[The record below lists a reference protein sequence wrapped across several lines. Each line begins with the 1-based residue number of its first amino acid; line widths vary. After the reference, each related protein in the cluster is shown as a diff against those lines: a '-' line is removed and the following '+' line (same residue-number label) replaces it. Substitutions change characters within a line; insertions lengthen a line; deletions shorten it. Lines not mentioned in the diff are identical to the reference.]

1 MRGAAEA
8 LRWRLPGLA
17 PRGVSSRKSA
27 SAERPVL
34 CATSLR
40 GQEASAPCACLP
52 VGRAALELLLAV
64 AQVSFVILHALVCEN
79 ETEAFG

>member
-17 PRGVSSRKSA
+17 PPGVSSRKP
-27 SAERPVL
+27 SAERPLL

-40 GQEASAPCACLP
+40 GQEASALCACLP